1 MNKRLLE
8 VAKLIDK
15 CNMVIDVG
23 CDHALLS
30 IFLIQNQI
38 CKNVINIDSNILP
51 LKNGENN
58 VKKIGLEKNIKFILN
73 KGLSNLNI
81 GDVVDYITIC
91 GMGSQNIIE
100 IINHSTINPKK
111 YILQS
116 NNNPPKLRKWLSN
129 NSYKII
135 DEKIVYENKIYYEII
150 MIEAGDTN
158 IINDVDLY
166 IGPIL
171 KNNNNNLILKN
182 YLLNKYN
189 YLSKYNYNIV
199 NRELKEEYEIIKNY
213 CYEKKWIS

>member
-30 IFLIQNQI
+30 IFLIQNKI
-38 CKNVINIDSNILP
+38 CKNVINIDCNVLP

-73 KGLSNLNI
+73 NGLSNLNI
-81 GDVVDYITIC
+81 GDIVDYITIC

-100 IINHSTINPKK
+100 IIIHSTINPKK

-116 NNNPPKLRKWLSN
+116 NNNSPKLRKWLSN

-171 KNNNNNLILKN
+171 KNNNNLILKN

>member
-30 IFLIQNQI
+30 IFLIQNKI
-38 CKNVINIDSNILP
+38 CKNVINIDCNVLP

-100 IINHSTINPKK
+100 IINNSTINPKK

-116 NNNPPKLRKWLSN
+116 NNNSPKLRKWLSN

-171 KNNNNNLILKN
+171 KNNNLILKN